1 MNISLYQIFMWWLL
15 FDTAAAAGK
24 LQSPFLLIV
33 AIVGAWFVLK
43 IFPPWRKPKQED

>member
-1 MNISLYQIFMWWLL
+1 MNISLMRIFLWWLL

-33 AIVGAWFVLK
+33 AIVGAWIVLK
-43 IFPPWRKPKQED
+43 IFPLWQEPK